1 MSAGFCSRCPFIGRP
16 LTGAPG
22 HSIYMEPNPP
32 PNLPYFSSPAGA
44 FVQQAHPVN
53 GTGQYVGQKEEGVD
67 MQGFIL
73 DRMYGEM
80 TGSGVFNI
88 LKGQ

>member
-32 PNLPYFSSPAGA
+32 PNLPQSSSPAGA

-53 GTGQYVGQKEEGVD
+53 ETGQFVANKKSAD
-67 MQGFIL
+67 MQGSF
-73 DRMYGEM
+73 
-80 TGSGVFNI
+80 
-88 LKGQ
+88 